1 MAFLALEKP
10 EGFSNIRLRAQEV
23 IRCHVHRTEKTLAVR
38 SKPEGTVETVS
49 LKMRQFLSLY
59 LALKKNF
66 IMSGHCKKIMP
77 AQQPI
82 RARVLL

>member
-1 MAFLALEKP
+1 M
-10 EGFSNIRLRAQEV
+10 
-23 IRCHVHRTEKTLAVR
+23 AVR

-49 LKMRQFLSLY
+49 LKMRQFRANLT
-59 LALKKNF
+59 LKKNF
-66 IMSGHCKKIMP
+66 IMPSHYKKIMP